1 MAGRKKLPGLLYDKS
16 TGCWFS
22 NLKDPGKKCGRT
34 KCMWAKDQ
42 HKAQSLY
49 FEQIE
54 RVVAVH
60 AVKKPIIEP
69 IEDAR
74 SWPLIEM
81 ATRYYDVKKA
91 DGCNALF
98 LNAIRKHLQRF
109 LDWLKSKGFDI
120 CKNTDEDLTS
130 ALLSGYRQSL
140 ADDTSCTCQGKMGP
154 PQNS

>member
-1 MAGRKKLPGLLYDKS
+1 
-16 TGCWFS
+16 
-22 NLKDPGKKCGRT
+22 
-34 KCMWAKDQ
+34 MWAKNQ

-49 FEQIE
+49 FEQ
-54 RVVAVH
+54 
-60 AVKKPIIEP
+60 

-109 LDWLKSKGFDI
+109 LDWLKSKDFDI

-140 ADDTSCTCQGKMGP
+140 ADDTS
-154 PQNS
+154 NL